1 MHKQIEAK
9 EFVTR
14 NELEVINNELEK
26 EIKESFKEQKMTR
39 NSELEKEIFQ
49 MLNTEL
55 CNAYKKIYSINEE
68 KRQIAANKTVE
79 KCIEYYKRSI
89 TEFLNSNYM
98 KPNIF
103 DEFST
108 QTKKFVKN
116 EFTKKFCNEEKDF
129 LEHHL
134 LRVCLTL
141 NIR

>member
-1 MHKQIEAK
+1 MHKQLEAK

-14 NELEVINNELEK
+14 NELEVINNNLEK

-55 CNAYKKIYSINEE
+55 RNAYKKIYSINEE

-79 KCIEYYKRSI
+79 KCIEFYNRSM
-89 TEFLNSNYM
+89 TEFMNSNYV

-134 LRVCLTL
+134 LRVCLAL

>member
-1 MHKQIEAK
+1 MHKQIEGK

-14 NELEVINNELEK
+14 NELEVINNKLEK
-26 EIKESFKEQKMTR
+26 EVKDLFNEQKITR

-55 CNAYKKIYSINEE
+55 RNAYKKIYSENGE
-68 KRQIAANKTVE
+68 KKLIAANNTVE
-79 KCIEYYKRSI
+79 KCIEFYYKSI
-89 TEFLNSNYM
+89 TEFLNSNYV

-108 QTKKFVKN
+108 QRKKSVKD
-116 EFTKKFCNEEKDF
+116 EFTKKFCNEEKEF

-134 LRVCLTL
+134 LRVCLAL